1 MQLYEIYPI
10 IEGEFT
16 FPITC
21 EPVPLK
27 GVGPIII
34 ERMRVIEMQGFWRNC
49 RGEHIPIN
57 QVGFKVVPATHYEDE
72 EDEEDNLDEAG
83 QLNGAW
89 HP

>member
-1 MQLYEIYPI
+1 MQLYEVYPI
-10 IEGEFT
+10 VEGENT
-16 FPITC
+16 FPLTP

-27 GVGPIII
+27 AATEILHS
-34 ERMRVIEMQGFWRNC
+34 RMSLLLTQGFWRNC

-57 QVGFKVVPATHYEDE
+57 QVGFRIVPATHYEDE
-72 EDEEDNLDEAG
+72 DEEDNMDEAG